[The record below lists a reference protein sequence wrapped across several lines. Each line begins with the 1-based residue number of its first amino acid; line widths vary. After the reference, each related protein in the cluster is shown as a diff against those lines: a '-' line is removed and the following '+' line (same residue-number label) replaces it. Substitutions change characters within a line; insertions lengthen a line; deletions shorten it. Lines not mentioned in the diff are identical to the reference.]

1 MVGLLEAG
9 CPRELLGVMMEKYL
23 RPTPV
28 IDCDSD
34 SIKEK
39 AHRLIKGQEGD
50 ADRAKSLFY
59 FVRDGIRYNIYVLSD
74 LLSDYRASATMAR
87 GEGFCIQKAIVLA
100 ALARAVGIPARL
112 RFAVIRNPLA
122 SDRVKEILGGD
133 LFVSHGY
140 NELYI
145 AGKWVKAAPTFDR
158 KMSQENRLLPVD
170 FDGVNHA
177 LLPSHNQ
184 DGEPHIE
191 YVLDRGHYDDLP
203 LDEVINWR
211 MQGYGSDYYTRLK
224 QAVENRNA
232 R

>member
-1 MVGLLEAG
+1 
-9 CPRELLGVMMEKYL
+9 MEKYL

-39 AHRLIKGQEGD
+39 ARQLTRGRDGAVDK
-50 ADRAKSLFY
+50 AKSLFY
-59 FVRDGIRYNIYVLSD
+59 FVRDEIRYNFYILRSD
-74 LLSDYRASATMAR
+74 LLEDFRASVILAR
-87 GEGFCIQKAIVLA
+87 GEGFCVQKAIVLA
-100 ALARAVGIPARL
+100 ALARAVGIPSRL

-122 SDRVKEILGGD
+122 SDKIKEILGGD

-145 AGKWVKAAPTFDR
+145 EGKWVKAAPTFDR
-158 KMSQENRLLPVD
+158 ETCQRNRLVLVE
-170 FDGVNHA
+170 FDGINHA
-177 LLPSHNQ
+177 LLPAHNL

-191 YVLDRGHYDDLP
+191 YVQDRGDYDDLP

-211 MQGYGSDYYTRLK
+211 IQGYGSGYYDKL
-224 QAVENRNA
+224 QQVFEARNA
-232 R
+232 QG